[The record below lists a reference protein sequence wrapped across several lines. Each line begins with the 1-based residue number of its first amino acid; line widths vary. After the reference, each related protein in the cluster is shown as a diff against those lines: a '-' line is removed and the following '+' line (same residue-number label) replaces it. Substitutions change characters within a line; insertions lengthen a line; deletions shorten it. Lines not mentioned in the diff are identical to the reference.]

1 METKLITFFNIK
13 GGIFKTSMSII
24 TAYEL
29 AKDKSKKILLWD
41 LDLQENLTQYVY
53 KVNHND
59 KTTIDIVDGC
69 NADEVIVKSPNQNYE
84 NIDIIPSDI
93 GLAMLDEKI
102 SLQPAREKVLA
113 RWYIKNIETLNKYDY
128 IICDLSPSYNLTAK
142 NVLYL
147 ADSIVIP
154 IMDKNISSLRGAS
167 LFKELWNRDKFYL
180 EKEDEDIKATIMVG
194 YEKQRTQVSDVFDKY
209 LQKFD
214 DLRDIMLN
222 TFIRRNTF
230 AEKAMLSKLSISDYL
245 KENNQTHFSK
255 QEIQDMIKELS
266 ERDIL

>member
-1 METKLITFFNIK
+1 METKLITYFNIK

-29 AKDKSKKILLWD
+29 AKDRNKKILLWD

-53 KVNHND
+53 KVNHDN
-59 KTTIDIVDGC
+59 KTTIDIIDG
-69 NADEVIVKSPNQNYE
+69 ASAEEVILKVPNENYP

-113 RWYIKNIETLNKYDY
+113 RWYMKNIDVLSKYDY

-147 ADSIVIP
+147 ADSIIVL
-154 IMDKNISSLRGAS
+154 IMDKNISSLRGAT
-167 LFKELWNRDKFYL
+167 LFKELWNRDKYYL
-180 EKEDEDIKATIMVG
+180 EKEDNDIKATVMVG

-214 DLRDIMLN
+214 DLKNMMLR

-230 AEKAMLSKLSISDYL
+230 AEKSMLSKLSISDYL
-245 KENNQTHFSK
+245 KKNNQTHFSK
-255 QEIQDMIKELS
+255 QEIEDMIKELK
-266 ERDIL
+266 EMDVL

>member
-13 GGIFKTSMSII
+13 GGIFKTSTSII

-29 AKDKSKKILLWD
+29 AKDKYKKILLWD

-59 KTTIDIVDGC
+59 KTTIDIIEGSD
-69 NADEVIVKSPNQNYE
+69 AEDVIVKSPNKNYP

-113 RWYIKNIETLNKYDY
+113 RWYMKNINVLNKYDY

-147 ADSIVIP
+147 ADSIIVP
-154 IMDKNISSLRGAS
+154 IMDKNISSLRGAA
-167 LFKELWNRDKFYL
+167 LFKELWSRDKFYL
-180 EKEDEDIKATIMVG
+180 EKEDEDIKAIIMVG
-194 YEKQRTQVSDVFDKY
+194 YEKQRTQVSDVFDQY

-214 DLRDIMLN
+214 DLKNIMLN

-230 AEKAMLSKLSISDYL
+230 IEKSMLSKLSISDYL
-245 KENNQTHFSK
+245 KQNNQTHFSK
-255 QEIQDMIKELS
+255 QEIQDMIKELR
-266 ERDIL
+266 EMEVL

>member
-1 METKLITFFNIK
+1 MDTKLITFFNIK
-13 GGIFKTSMSII
+13 GGIYKTSMSII

-29 AKDKSKKILLWD
+29 AKDKDKKILLWD

-59 KTTIDIVDGC
+59 KTTIDIIEGATAKD
-69 NADEVIVKSPNQNYE
+69 VIVKTPNENYP

-113 RWYIKNIETLNKYDY
+113 RWYMKNIDVLSSYDY

-147 ADSIVIP
+147 ADSIIVP

-167 LFKELWNRDKFYL
+167 LFKELWNRDKYYL
-180 EKEDEDIKATIMVG
+180 DKTEEDIKATVMVG
-194 YEKQRTQVSDVFDKY
+194 YEKQRTQVSDVFDQY
-209 LQKFD
+209 LQKFY
-214 DLRDIMLN
+214 DLRNIMLH

-230 AEKAMLSKLSISDYL
+230 VEKAMLSKLSISDYL
-245 KENNQTHFSK
+245 KETNQTHFSK
-255 QEIQDMIKELS
+255 QEIKNMIKELK
-266 ERDIL
+266 EMDVL

>member
-13 GGIFKTSMSII
+13 GGIYKTSMSIL

-29 AKDKSKKILLWD
+29 ATDKNKRILLWD

-53 KVNHND
+53 KVNHED
-59 KTTIDIVDGC
+59 KTTIDIVDGTK
-69 NADEVIVKSPNQNYE
+69 AEDVIIKAPNKNYP
-84 NIDIIPSDI
+84 NIDLIPSDI

-102 SLQPAREKVLA
+102 SLKPAREKVLA
-113 RWYIKNIETLNKYDY
+113 RWYLNNIDLLSSYDY

-147 ADSIVIP
+147 ADSIIVP

-167 LFKELWNRDKFYL
+167 LFKELWNRDKTFL

-194 YEKQRTQVSDVFDKY
+194 YEKQRTQISDIFDQY

-214 DLRDIMLN
+214 DLKSIMLN
-222 TFIRRNTF
+222 SFIRRNTF
-230 AEKAMLSKLSISDYL
+230 AEKSMLSKLSISDYL
-245 KENNQTHFSK
+245 DKNNQNHFSK
-255 QEIQDMIKELS
+255 EEMENMINELKERNVL
-266 ERDIL
+266 

>member
-29 AKDKSKKILLWD
+29 AKDKDKKILLWD

-53 KVNHND
+53 KVNHDN
-59 KTTIDIVDGC
+59 KTTIDIIDGVS
-69 NADEVIVKSPNQNYE
+69 AEKVIVKAPNENYT

-113 RWYIKNIETLNKYDY
+113 RWYMRNINVLSKYDY

-147 ADSIVIP
+147 ADSIIIP
-154 IMDKNISSLRGAS
+154 IMDKNISSLRGAA
-167 LFKELWNRDKFYL
+167 LFKELWNRDKYYL
-180 EKEDEDIKATIMVG
+180 EKEDNDIKATVMVG
-194 YEKQRTQVSDVFDKY
+194 YEKQRTQVSDVFDQY

-214 DLRDIMLN
+214 DLKNMMLR

-230 AEKAMLSKLSISDYL
+230 AEKSMLSKLSISDYL
-245 KENNQTHFSK
+245 KKNNQTHFSK
-255 QEIQDMIKELS
+255 QEIEDMIKELK
-266 ERDIL
+266 EMDVL

>member
-1 METKLITFFNIK
+1 MDTKLITFFNIK
-13 GGIFKTSMSII
+13 GGIYKTSMSII

-29 AKDKSKKILLWD
+29 AKNKDKKILLWD

-59 KTTIDIVDGC
+59 KTTIDIVEGAKAKD
-69 NADEVIVKSPNQNYE
+69 VIVKAPNENYP

-113 RWYIKNIETLNKYDY
+113 RWYMKNIDVLSSYDY

-147 ADSIVIP
+147 ADSIIIP

-167 LFKELWNRDKFYL
+167 LFKELWNRDKYYL
-180 EKEDEDIKATIMVG
+180 DKTEEDIKAVIMVG
-194 YEKQRTQVSDVFDKY
+194 YEKQRTQISDVFDQY

-214 DLRDIMLN
+214 DLKDMMLH

-230 AEKAMLSKLSISDYL
+230 AEKSMLSKLSISDYL

-255 QEIQDMIKELS
+255 DEIQDLIKELK
-266 ERDIL
+266 DKDVL

>member
-13 GGIFKTSMSII
+13 GGIFKTSTSII
-24 TAYEL
+24 T
-29 AKDKSKKILLWD
+29 DKYKKILLWD

-59 KTTIDIVDGC
+59 KTTIDIIEGSD
-69 NADEVIVKSPNQNYE
+69 AEDVIVKSPNKNYP

-113 RWYIKNIETLNKYDY
+113 RWYMKNINVLNKYDY

-147 ADSIVIP
+147 ADSIIVP
-154 IMDKNISSLRGAS
+154 IMDKNISSLRGAA
-167 LFKELWNRDKFYL
+167 LFKELWSRDKFYL
-180 EKEDEDIKATIMVG
+180 EKEDEDIKAIIMVG
-194 YEKQRTQVSDVFDKY
+194 YEKQRTQVSDVFDQY

-214 DLRDIMLN
+214 DLKNIMLN

-230 AEKAMLSKLSISDYL
+230 IEKSMLSKLSISDYL
-245 KENNQTHFSK
+245 KQNNQTHFSK
-255 QEIQDMIKELS
+255 QEIQDMIKELR
-266 ERDIL
+266 EMEVL

>member
-1 METKLITFFNIK
+1 MKTKLITFFNIK
-13 GGIFKTSMSII
+13 GGIYKTSMSII

-59 KTTIDIVDGC
+59 KTTIDIVDGE
-69 NADEVIVKSPNQNYE
+69 NANEVIVKSPNLNYP

-113 RWYIKNIETLNKYDY
+113 RWYMKNIEILGEYDY

-142 NVLYL
+142 NILYL
-147 ADSIVIP
+147 ADSIIVP
-154 IMDKNISSLRGAS
+154 IMDKNISSLRGAA
-167 LFKELWNRDKFYL
+167 LFKELWSRDKYYL
-180 EKEDEDIKATIMVG
+180 EKEDEDIKATILVG
-194 YEKQRTQVSDVFDKY
+194 YEKQRTQVSDLFDKY
-209 LQKFD
+209 LQKFEEIK
-214 DLRDIMLN
+214 DIML
-222 TFIRRNTF
+222 FSYIRRNTF
-230 AEKAMLSKLSISDYL
+230 VEKALLSKLSISDYL
-245 KENNQTHFSK
+245 LKNNQNHFSK
-255 QEIQDMIKELS
+255 EEIESMIKELK
-266 ERDIL
+266 EKEIL